1 MSKKLSVLT
10 RITSILDSALI
21 YIVDSTRTVG
31 DQSVG
36 ITKQNLAN
44 DLGQSTGE
52 PVSYS
57 AIWSSGLTFLVSAET
72 YYINDNIYTAT
83 AANVTLDAAHASLD
97 RLDYLGAF
105 ANGTVGKVTG
115 TPATTS
121 LVTEP
126 DYDPSDFFPIKLVLV
141 NTGDTTP
148 TDPDTGE
155 TASTTLIF
163 DEDTGSP
170 TEWDLTLTGGNL
182 AVTTADPYSGTKSI
196 EATDSTY
203 TDTMSFTWTSL
214 RSTDDL
220 TAISWWTKLKLDMG
234 SMYIRLRFYNG
245 NTSVGTSTFFNNGK
259 FGFDSSNLSYQKI
272 TINRDDFTNL
282 PSAEYDTILIKY
294 YTYADFDGWF
304 FDKFELHAGST
315 ALPPDDGGNSGNY
328 GDVFGAN
335 ISVDDSIAVFDG
347 TTGKIIKDS
356 GVKITDLTEHFA
368 FSNETTSL
376 TTGTSKLT
384 FDMPNYATTL
394 TGVSANVKTAPTGST
409 LIFDLNEGG
418 TSVLSTKVSIDIG
431 ETNSETAAVPPVIS
445 DSAIAANATMTVDID
460 QVGSTIAGVGG
471 KFRLYYKKA

>member
-1 MSKKLSVLT
+1 MSKRLSALT
-10 RITSILDSALI
+10 KITSILDEALI
-21 YIVDSTRTVG
+21 YIVDLTRTVG

-57 AIWSSGLTFLVSAET
+57 AIWSSGLTFLVSAKT

-115 TPATTS
+115 TPATTA
-121 LVTEP
+121 LVVEP

-155 TASTTLIF
+155 TAGTVLIF

-170 TEWDLTLTGGNL
+170 TEWNLTLTSDL
-182 AVTTADPYSGTKSI
+182 AVTTTDPYSGTKSI
-196 EATDSTY
+196 QATNANLVDVVTLTS
-203 TDTMSFTWTSL
+203 TSL
-214 RSTDDL
+214 LQTDDMSAL
-220 TAISWWTKLKLDMG
+220 SWWTKLG
-234 SMYIRLRFYNG
+234 SSYGDQYIKVNLYNG
-245 NTSVGTSTFFNNGK
+245 SVRLGSNTYFKTGSN
-259 FGFDSSNLSYQKI
+259 GFDSDNLSYQKI
-272 TINRDDFTNL
+272 TINRSDFSQL
-282 PSAEYDTILIKY
+282 RSGEYDNIKI
-294 YTYADFDGWF
+294 TYFTGTLNDWF
-304 FDKFELHAGST
+304 IDLVQLHSGSSP
-315 ALPPDDGGNSGNY
+315 LPPDNSGNY
-328 GDVFGAN
+328 GNVFGAKVSIN
-335 ISVDDSIAVFDG
+335 DSIAVFDG

-356 GVKITDLTEHFA
+356 GVKITDLTETLA
-368 FSNETTSL
+368 FSDETTSL

-384 FDMPNYATTL
+384 FAMPNYATNL
-394 TGVSANVKTAPTGST
+394 TGVSVNVKTAPTGST

-431 ETNSETAAVPPVIS
+431 EVNSETAATPAVIS
-445 DSAIAANATMTVDID
+445 DSVIAANAIMTIDID

-471 KFRLYYKKA
+471 KFRIYYKKA

>member
-1 MSKKLSVLT
+1 MSKRLSALT
-10 RITSILDSALI
+10 KITSILDGALI
-21 YIVDSTRTVG
+21 YIVDLTRTAG

-44 DLGQSTGE
+44 DLGQATGE

-57 AIWSSGLTFLVSAET
+57 AIWSTGLTFLVSAET
-72 YYINDNIYTAT
+72 YYINNNIHTAT

-105 ANGTVGKVTG
+105 ADGTVGKVTG

-126 DYDPSDFFPIKLVLV
+126 EYDPSDFFPIKLVLI

-155 TASTTLIF
+155 TADTTLIF

-170 TEWDLTLTGGNL
+170 TEWDLTLNSGDL
-182 AVTTADPYSGTKSI
+182 AVTTVDPYSGTKSI
-196 EATDSTY
+196 EATNSNLNDLMT
-203 TDTMSFTWTSL
+203 FTWTSL
-214 RSTDDL
+214 KSTDDI
-220 TAISWWTKLKLDMG
+220 TALSWWTKLKADM
-234 SMYIRLRFYNG
+234 SANSIRLSFHNG
-245 NTSVGTSTFFNNGK
+245 NELVGKVTYFNDGRN
-259 FGFDSSNLSYQKI
+259 GFDSSNLSYQKI
-272 TINRDDFTNL
+272 TINRDDFIGL
-282 PSAEYDTILIKY
+282 PSAQYDSIKISY
-294 YTYADFDGWF
+294 FTQTFAGYF
-304 FDKFELHAGST
+304 FDKFELHEGST
-315 ALPPDDGGNSGNY
+315 ALPPTSGGNF

-335 ISVDDSIAVFDG
+335 VSIDDSIAVFSG

-356 GVKITDLTEHFA
+356 GIKITDLTETLA
-368 FSNETTSL
+368 FSDETTSL

-384 FDMPNYATTL
+384 FAMPNYATTL
-394 TGVSANVKTAPTGST
+394 TGVSVNVKTAPTGST

-431 ETNSETAAVPPVIS
+431 EVNSETSATPPVIS
-445 DSAIAANATMTVDID
+445 DSAIAANAVMSIDID